1 MTSVRI
7 YTTEYCG
14 FCVRAKELLRSK
26 GVAYEEIDVTGDDA
40 LRGKLV
46 DMTGGLRTVPQ
57 IWVGETHVGGYTDLA
72 KLNREGKLDLMLRG
86 EGAAASN

>member
-14 FCVRAKELLRSK
+14 FCVRAMDLLRSK
-26 GVAYEEIDVTGDDA
+26 GVAFEEIDVTGDDA

-46 DMTGGLRTVPQ
+46 EMTGGLRTVPQ
-57 IWVGETHVGGYTDLA
+57 IWVGETHVGGYSDLA
-72 KLNREGKLDLMLRG
+72 KLDREGKLEPMLKG
-86 EGAAASN
+86 DCAAAST

>member
-14 FCVRAKELLRSK
+14 FCVRAKELLRTK
-26 GVAYEEIDVTGDDA
+26 GAAFEEIDVTGDDA
-40 LRGKLV
+40 MRGKLV
-46 DMTGGLRTVPQ
+46 EMTGGLRTVPQ

-72 KLNREGKLDLMLRG
+72 KLDREGRLDPMLRG
-86 EGAAASN
+86 EPAPAST